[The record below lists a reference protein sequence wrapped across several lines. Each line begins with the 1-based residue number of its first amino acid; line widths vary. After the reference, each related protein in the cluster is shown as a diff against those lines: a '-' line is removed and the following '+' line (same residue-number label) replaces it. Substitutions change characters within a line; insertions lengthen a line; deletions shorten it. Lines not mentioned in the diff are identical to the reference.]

1 MSEFRTRFRELR
13 KSLAITLREMS
24 EDLGIPLSSI
34 SKYEQGII
42 KPGVE
47 ILSKLAKCYNVNL
60 NWLIANQGLMF
71 DQSEVELS
79 TGTSDDIRVRL
90 VKYSNSVKIQPISNE
105 FFEKNPK
112 MKSFSSVESEEYIQ
126 KISKDIKKPV
136 TVEFANTDNDDKV
149 KVFYPDGKVTVLN
162 RDENS
167 YRNKLVM
174 KVKSKLDTLP
184 YACSKLEFLDVAIDS
199 LEDRSAFDNLKT
211 LVKGMDI
218 AINS

>member
-13 KSLAITLREMS
+13 KTLSITLREMS

-47 ILSKLAKCYNVNL
+47 ILSKLAKCYKVNL

-71 DQSEVELS
+71 EKKELELAAA
-79 TGTSDDIRVRL
+79 TGSDIRVRL
-90 VKYSNSVKIQPISNE
+90 VKYSTSVKIQSLSNE
-105 FFEKNPK
+105 FFEKTLNPK
-112 MKSFSSVESEEYIQ
+112 SITSDESEKYIQ
-126 KISKDIKKPV
+126 KVSKDIKKAV
-136 TVEFANTDNDDKV
+136 TVEFSNTGDDDKV

-162 RDENS
+162 REEDS
-167 YRNKLVM
+167 FRNKLLM

-184 YACSKLEFLDVAIDS
+184 YAYNKLEFLDIAIDS
-199 LEDRSAFDNLKT
+199 LEDKASFDHLKA